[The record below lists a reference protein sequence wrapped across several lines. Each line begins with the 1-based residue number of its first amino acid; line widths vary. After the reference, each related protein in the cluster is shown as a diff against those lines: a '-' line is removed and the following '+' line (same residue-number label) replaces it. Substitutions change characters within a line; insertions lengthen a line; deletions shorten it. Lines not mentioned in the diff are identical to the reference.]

1 MTSNYASRIR
11 VRNTTNSIIYYLE
24 SGAILNNISS
34 VRYAGEDDAVF
45 TVTKSDGI
53 FYTYIPINGKN
64 VRATLEQAITR
75 YGKTVYL
82 VS

>member
-1 MTSNYASRIR
+1 VTSNSVSRIH
-11 VRNTTNSIIYYLE
+11 VRNTTNSTIFYLE

>member
-1 MTSNYASRIR
+1 MSNNSISRIR
-11 VRNTTNSIIYYLE
+11 VRNTANSIIFYLE

-53 FYTYIPINGKN
+53 FYTHIPINGKN
-64 VRATLEQAITR
+64 VRATLEQVITR

>member
-1 MTSNYASRIR
+1 MTSNSVSRIH
-11 VRNTTNSIIYYLE
+11 VRNTTNSTIFYLE